1 MNVKHPG
8 YVLGYTIIVSAL
20 FGLLLS
26 VVSALTAYR
35 IGLNREAKLNRE
47 VLSALQIVPEEE
59 MKKMG
64 PEEVDQFFQKHIDKR
79 TLNLPD
85 GPASYIVYVAYEE
98 KKPGA
103 EPIGYAIQI
112 GGQGF
117 WAPIHGILALEA
129 DMETI
134 RGIAFYSDE
143 ETPGLGHEINSD
155 WFRNAFKGKKYR
167 NASGEIQMIFTPQGK
182 PDKAD
187 NEVDSITGASETTKA
202 VRKFLAANLATFQK
216 ARPLLEQGVNAS

>member
-26 VVSALTAYR
+26 AVSAWTAKR
-35 IGLNREAKLNRE
+35 IDLNREAKLNRE
-47 VLSALQIVPEEE
+47 VLSALQIDLPENA
-59 MKKMG
+59 G
-64 PEEVDQFFQKHIDKR
+64 AHEVDQFFNKHIDER
-79 TLNLPD
+79 TLNIPG
-85 GPASYIVYVAYEE
+85 GPAEYQVYVAYKE
-98 KKPGA
+98 KEPGA
-103 EPIGYAIQI
+103 KPIGYAIQI

-117 WAPIHGILALEA
+117 WGPIKGILALDA

-143 ETPGLGHEINSD
+143 ETPGLGHEINSP

-167 NASGEIQMIFTPQGK
+167 DASGEIGLLFTPRDK

-202 VRKFLAANLATFQK
+202 VRRFLAANLATFQK